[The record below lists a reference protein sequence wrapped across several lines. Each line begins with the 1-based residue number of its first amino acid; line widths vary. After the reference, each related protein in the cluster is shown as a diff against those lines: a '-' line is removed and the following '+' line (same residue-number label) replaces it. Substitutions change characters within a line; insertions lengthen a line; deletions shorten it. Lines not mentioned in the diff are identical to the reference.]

1 MGVYASALLPCKKLS
16 NEGDVRLPS
25 KAFWV
30 YVKVLDKETF
40 TLILNDFE
48 CPKFLLYD
56 YCI

>member
-1 MGVYASALLPCKKLS
+1 MGVYALPCKKLS

-30 YVKVLDKETF
+30 YVKVLDKEIF
-40 TLILNDFE
+40 KLILNEFE
-48 CPKFLLYD
+48 CPKFLLYY